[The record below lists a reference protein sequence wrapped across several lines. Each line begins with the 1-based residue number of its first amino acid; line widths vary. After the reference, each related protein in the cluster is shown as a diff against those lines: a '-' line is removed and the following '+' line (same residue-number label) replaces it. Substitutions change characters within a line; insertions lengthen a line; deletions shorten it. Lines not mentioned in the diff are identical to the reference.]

1 MLRNH
6 ETVKFCFGYS
16 PAAEVFH
23 NYAPNILQIKD
34 NCIFLHLTSVLQVVI
49 MTTNKSKLHFLR
61 RLFFLILLSL
71 TILFK
76 GFAVAQDQTVLVP
89 SSDTLLNHEEKSK
102 GHGEEK
108 FNAGEMILEHVVDN
122 HEWHIAEIGTLHLT
136 IPLPIIL
143 LYDGKIT
150 TFCSSRFHNEQ
161 GIYEGFKLEKEGPH
175 KGKIVRASEEEN
187 VAGAPKVYD
196 FSITKTVLAILMS
209 SAFLLIIFLSVAGA
223 YKRNVG
229 KAPKG
234 LQSLLEP
241 LIIFIRDDIA
251 KSSIGEKRYEK
262 FMPFLLT
269 VFFFIFFNNLLGL
282 VPLFPGGANVT
293 GNIAVTLVMAAFTF
307 VITTINGNK
316 HYWVDIINTPG
327 VPWWL
332 KIPLPLMPVVEII
345 GIITKPFVL
354 MVRLFAN
361 ITAGH
366 IIVLGFVSLIFIF
379 GAISAALGIGVSVI
393 SVAFMLFMDVLEL
406 LVAFIQAYVF
416 TLLSALYF
424 GLATIEPEHH

>member
-1 MLRNH
+1 MTAFNLHNPVLRLSA
-6 ETVKFCFGYS
+6 FS
-16 PAAEVFH
+16 
-23 NYAPNILQIKD
+23 
-34 NCIFLHLTSVLQVVI
+34 
-49 MTTNKSKLHFLR
+49 
-61 RLFFLILLSL
+61 FLIGFLLISRV
-71 TILFK
+71 
-76 GFAVAQDQTVLVP
+76 FASMQDHTMLVP
-89 SSDTLLNHEEKSK
+89 ASDSAFEHSEQSASHPE
-102 GHGEEK
+102 GK
-108 FNAGEMILEHVVDN
+108 FNAGEMIMEHVVDN
-122 HEWHIAEIGTLHLT
+122 HEWHVAEIGSLHLT

-143 LYDGKIT
+143 LYDGRLY
-150 TFCSSRFHNEQ
+150 TFCSSRFHDENHKSVS
-161 GIYEGFKLEKEGPH
+161 YLGFKLESEGVR
-175 KGKIVRASEEEN
+175 KGKIVREDEKGLS
-187 VAGAPKVYD
+187 VAGSPAVYD

-209 SAFLLIIFLSVAGA
+209 SLLLVLVFISVAKA
-223 YKRNVG
+223 YTRNKD
-229 KAPKG
+229 KAPSG

-251 KSSIGEKRYEK
+251 KSSIGEKKYEK

-269 VFFFIFFNNLLGL
+269 VFFFIFFNNLFGL
-282 VPLFPGGANVT
+282 IPFFPGGTNVT
-293 GNIAVTLVMAAFTF
+293 GNIAVTLVMAVFTF

-332 KIPLPLMPVVEII
+332 KFPVPLMPVVEII

-354 MVRLFAN
+354 MIRLFAN

-366 IIVLGFVSLIFIF
+366 IIVLGFIRLIFIF
-379 GAISAALGIGVSVI
+379 GEMNAAIGYGVSVF
-393 SVAFMLFMDVLEL
+393 SVAFMIFMNLLEL